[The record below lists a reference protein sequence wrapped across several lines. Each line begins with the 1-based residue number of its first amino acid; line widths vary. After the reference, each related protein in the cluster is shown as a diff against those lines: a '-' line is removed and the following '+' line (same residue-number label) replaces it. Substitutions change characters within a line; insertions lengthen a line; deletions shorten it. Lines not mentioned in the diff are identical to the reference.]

1 MPTIKLFDRWNPS
14 SMHRHGRD
22 TAWDWSLVVAWCHS
36 EARRILGRS
45 AAAEDAAQEAA
56 LRAWRRRRQCRTPAE
71 ARPWVAAI
79 ARREALRALARR
91 PAEEPL
97 EEGASAAD
105 PGGPAA
111 EMAYDVRAAVGR
123 LDPEARRLLLL
134 RYWLDLTQE
143 ETARTLGIPEGTA
156 KVRLH
161 RVRHTLRA
169 ELAEA

>member
-1 MPTIKLFDRWNPS
+1 
-14 SMHRHGRD
+14 MHLHVRD
-22 TAWDWSLVVAWCHS
+22 SAWDWGQVVAWCQS
-36 EARRILGRS
+36 EARRTIGRS
-45 AAAEDAAQEAA
+45 PVAEDAAQEAA
-56 LRAWRRRRQCRTPAE
+56 LRAWRRRRQCRTPDE

-79 ARREALRALARR
+79 ARREALRAVARR

-97 EEGASAAD
+97 EDDALAPD
-105 PGGPAA
+105 LGGPPEELAS
-111 EMAYDVRAAVGR
+111 DVRAAVGR
-123 LDPEARRLLLL
+123 LDPDSRRLLLL

-169 ELAEA
+169 ELAGV

>member
-1 MPTIKLFDRWNPS
+1 
-14 SMHRHGRD
+14 MHRHGGD
-22 TAWDWSLVVAWCHS
+22 SAWDWGLVVAWCQS
-36 EARRILGRS
+36 EARRTIGRS
-45 AAAEDAAQEAA
+45 PAAEDAAQEAA
-56 LRAWRRRRQCRTPAE
+56 LRAWRRRRQCRTPGE

-79 ARREALRALARR
+79 ARREALRAVARGR
-91 PAEEPL
+91 AEEPL
-97 EEGASAAD
+97 GDEEASV
-105 PGGPAA
+105 PGGVPGA
-111 EMAYDVRAAVGR
+111 ELAYDVRAAVGR
-123 LDPEARRLLLL
+123 LDPESRRLLLL